1 MNDNPHPPLT
11 DLQWLEITYE
21 TRDRFGIDQ
30 DSDPNHRYVQGISGK
45 IEGLFEDLD
54 QPVELG
60 TLRLAKVDLFE
71 ASGHRLLEALD
82 AESEELAH
90 YLDVVDEGAQETHLG
105 LLILDRI
112 ELVPW
117 ARGHGIG
124 LHVLARAIR
133 TWSDTDCLV
142 VLTAHPPGVTG
153 QQGRAGA
160 AKLARYW
167 AQLGL
172 KRVKGTSPSI
182 LTGATSMRA
191 VDDRVRQLSASLRVA
206 P

>member
-1 MNDNPHPPLT
+1 M
-11 DLQWLEITYE
+11 
-21 TRDRFGIDQ
+21 
-30 DSDPNHRYVQGISGK
+30 
-45 IEGLFEDLD
+45 
-54 QPVELG
+54 
-60 TLRLAKVDLFE
+60 
-71 ASGHRLLEALD
+71 
-82 AESEELAH
+82 
-90 YLDVVDEGAQETHLG
+90 VDEDAQETHLG

-172 KRVKGTSPSI
+172 KRVKGTSPPI